1 MMTPNAPF
9 SPLIENPSAVF
20 VAQSVSLVLLFTGVS
35 MWQWSRVAGALRRMR
50 GK

>member
-1 MMTPNAPF
+1 MTPNAPF

-20 VAQSVSLVLLFTGVS
+20 VGQSVSLVLLFTGVS